1 MAYDDI
7 RTAIDRIL
15 DEIRK
20 RPEDRLLL
28 QEQLR
33 VKVAEL
39 ERAGLPVPAR
49 CRRTEAELEEE
60 EDFFDNMPV

>member
-1 MAYDDI
+1 MTYDDI
-7 RTAIDRIL
+7 RASIDRIL
-15 DEIRK
+15 DEIAK

-39 ERAGLPVPAR
+39 ERAGLTVPAD
-49 CRRTEAELEEE
+49 RRRIDAELEGE